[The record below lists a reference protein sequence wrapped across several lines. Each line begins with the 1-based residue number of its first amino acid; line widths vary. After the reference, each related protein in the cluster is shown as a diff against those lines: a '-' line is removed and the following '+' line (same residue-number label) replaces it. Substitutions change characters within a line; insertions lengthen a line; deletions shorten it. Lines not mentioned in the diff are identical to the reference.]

1 MYLQDEFSLVK
12 VTSYG
17 FNQHLI
23 QYLASSIINSPIRT
37 SCRADL
43 EARRVGSNKW
53 IVSSQRLLNPSNATT
68 LRPPTLQSRVM
79 YKFPP
84 SIHQRPNAATPLQ
97 IGPLQ

>member
-43 EARRVGSNKW
+43 EAQTVGSNKW
-53 IVSSQRLLNPSNATT
+53 IVT
-68 LRPPTLQSRVM
+68 
-79 YKFPP
+79 
-84 SIHQRPNAATPLQ
+84 PNAFQIQPL
-97 IGPLQ
+97 GLPLFRVE